1 MKLPEI
7 AVVTPAALEEAT
19 RRLADARQALASIQG
34 ANRRDG
40 VLNEH
45 MANSEKA
52 VEDLIERLGKELAH
66 LKGNIRN
73 MDDGTCVS
81 RTPENNM
88 KVLSILANMAEHPE
102 DTTVPCKTDK
112 AQ

>member
-1 MKLPEI
+1 MTPPEI
-7 AVVTPAALEEAT
+7 DVVTPAALEIAT
-19 RRLADARQALASIQG
+19 QRLADARQALASIQE

-45 MANSEKA
+45 MLHSEKA

-88 KVLSILANMAEHPE
+88 KVLSIWANMAEHPE
-102 DTTVPCKTDK
+102 NATAPCKTDK